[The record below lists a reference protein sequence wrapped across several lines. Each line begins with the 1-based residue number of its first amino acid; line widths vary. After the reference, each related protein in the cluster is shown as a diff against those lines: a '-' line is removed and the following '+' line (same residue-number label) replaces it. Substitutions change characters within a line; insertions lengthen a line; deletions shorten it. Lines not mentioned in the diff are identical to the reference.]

1 MTRNQLEFRAQNEA
15 KRANLA
21 KEVIQQS
28 YNEAMV
34 QLERDKLVQNLAI
47 AQANLQETARSNKA
61 REAETYRSNL
71 AKETET
77 KRSNLAAEQERY
89 RSAVASLDEL
99 TRHNIRTEELSSES
113 NAISRNRALE
123 EARANQARERLQS
136 QSLQYNYANLGY
148 MYATLTELS
157 RSNIAKET
165 EQHRSNVANEGIRQ
179 GTLTETS
186 RSNRVSETLQ
196 GISIRNTAEYNQ
208 GRLDLDSAKLDETKL
223 YNREQIRLGYSKLKE
238 ERRHNINEEVVSA
251 VKAATTFAGTI
262 IDIVK

>member
-28 YNEAMV
+28 YNEAMI

-47 AQANLQETARSNKA
+47 AQANLQETTRSNKA
-61 REAETYRSNL
+61 REAESYRSNL
-71 AKETET
+71 ARETET
-77 KRSNLAAEQERY
+77 KRSNMANEQERY

-99 TRHNIRTEELSSES
+99 TRHNIRSEELSGES

-136 QSLQYNYANLGY
+136 ESLQYNYANLGY
-148 MYATLTELS
+148 MYANLAELS
-157 RSNIAKET
+157 RSNLARET
-165 EQHRSNVANEGIRQ
+165 ENRRANVANEGLKRD
-179 GTLTETS
+179 TLTETS
-186 RSNRVSETLQ
+186 RSNRVGETLQ
-196 GISIRNTAEYNQ
+196 GISIRNAAKYNQ
-208 GRLDLDSAKLDETKL
+208 GQLDLGYAKLA
-223 YNREQIRLGYSKLKE
+223 EQQFYDRGQLDIGYSKLKE
-238 ERRHNINEEVVSA
+238 ERRHNRKNELISA
-251 VKAATTFAGTI
+251 VKAATNFAGTI